1 MRQEANKITRATSFK
16 GKILL
21 GQARGMSIFIYVCI
35 SHLYKCF
42 SSWLQSSLFSSS
54 FFFFLL
60 SHIWIFL
67 FLLYLNTKHL
77 NLTLEGLRSHSQ
89 DFCLIRNIL
98 VSFYLA
104 ILVVSPLFTVISSLM
119 QLGEWLFCIYCV
131 GDGFYTLLPSSF
143 SCSVPSLSSLLFDVL
158 TSCAS
163 HSQCSSLRFE
173 VYPRK

>member
-1 MRQEANKITRATSFK
+1 MGQRANKMIKTCKFERKNTPRSSPRKVYFYICMSFSLIQMFQFLVTK
-16 GKILL
+16 
-21 GQARGMSIFIYVCI
+21 F
-35 SHLYKCF
+35 
-42 SSWLQSSLFSSS
+42 SLFLF